1 MPTYLAG
8 LNSSFFTYQAY
19 GMRFSG
25 RRNQLE
31 SNSEFVVSYSD
42 FTLGIP
48 KNYSIELNFR
58 EDAKHGMCQGYDI
71 PHKIESPSSR
81 ILDPVYIIG

>member
-8 LNSSFFTYQAY
+8 LNSSFVTYQAY

-25 RRNQLE
+25 RRDQLE
-31 SNSEFVVSYSD
+31 SNSEIVFSYINLI
-42 FTLGIP
+42 LGSA
-48 KNYSIELNFR
+48 KSYSIELNFS

-71 PHKIESPSSR
+71 PHKIESPS
-81 ILDPVYIIG
+81 